1 MSKAVACEDFNDIDI
16 DFDMPRHSHAKVQ
29 KECCGTASSAG
40 ASYAAQ
46 DMYISSFFQ
55 FVVSSFFPDFILL
68 VSMYSMYMDPI
79 FTNRMQKYFWT
90 NSSNFHT

>member
-46 DMYISSFFQ
+46 DMYISSFF
-55 FVVSSFFPDFILL
+55 FNL
-68 VSMYSMYMDPI
+68 
-79 FTNRMQKYFWT
+79 
-90 NSSNFHT
+90 